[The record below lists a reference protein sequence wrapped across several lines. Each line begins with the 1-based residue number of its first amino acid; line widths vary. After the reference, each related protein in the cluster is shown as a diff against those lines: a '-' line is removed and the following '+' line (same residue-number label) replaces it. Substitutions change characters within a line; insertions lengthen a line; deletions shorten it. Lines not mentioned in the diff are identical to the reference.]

1 MSTEIRAEMEE
12 TTKKLDTN
20 PLKYIVAG
28 LVIITIFFGG
38 LAVWSWYFPFQGA
51 VIAPGIVKV
60 SGKRKVVQHLEGGI
74 VDKIYVRNGDKVEK
88 GDALIALKDSRVTSN
103 LQLLIN
109 RLWFKKAEVVR
120 LRAEAGMK
128 ETIVWPPEY
137 QTLKDDAELAEIIDS
152 QQAIFDTRRS
162 ELQGKTELYLSQI
175 KQLGN
180 QIDGA
185 KEELKSV
192 DEIIL
197 NLEEDL
203 ESKRPLF
210 QDKYLGKT
218 NILELERSLS
228 QYKGRKGKLN
238 QEIAQ
243 YNQMIQERRLQILD
257 IENVYRETSVSTL
270 GEVMDIIFELEE
282 QIKPQLDASERL
294 LILAPISG
302 EIINMEVHSEDSGV
316 IPPRMNL
323 LEIVP
328 ENSQLIIA
336 ARVRP
341 QDITSVRQGQ
351 DTKVALAAFQRTAT
365 PPVRGRVT
373 YVSPDLVEP
382 ENPQREMPYYEA
394 EVQVDIGDLQAKD
407 AYLSPGM
414 PVTCYI
420 TTDERTVI
428 SYILGPLLQNIDTA
442 LRE

>member
-1 MSTEIRAEMEE
+1 MEE
-12 TTKKLDTN
+12 TTKKLNTN
-20 PLKYIVAG
+20 PWKYIVAG
-28 LVIITIFFGG
+28 LVIIAVFFGG
-38 LAVWSWYFPFQGA
+38 LAVWSYYFPFQGA
-51 VIAPGIVKV
+51 VIAPGMVKV

-88 GDALIALKDSRVTSN
+88 GDVLIALKDSRVTSN

-109 RLWFKKAEVVR
+109 RLWFKKAEAAR

-128 ETIVWPPEY
+128 QTILWPPEY
-137 QTLKDDAELAEIIDS
+137 QTLKNDPELAEIIDS

-180 QIDGA
+180 QIEGA

-192 DEIIL
+192 EEIIV

-294 LILAPISG
+294 KIRAPISG
-302 EIINMEVHSEDSGV
+302 EVINMEVHSEDSGV

-351 DTKVALAAFQRTAT
+351 DTKVALAAFQRTST
-365 PPVRGRVT
+365 PPVRGSVT

-394 EVQVDIGDLQAKD
+394 EVQVDITDLHAKG

>member
-1 MSTEIRAEMEE
+1 MEE
-12 TTKKLDTN
+12 SNKILNTN
-20 PLKYIVAG
+20 PWKYIVSG
-28 LVIITIFFGG
+28 LLIIALFFGG
-38 LAVWSWYFPFQGA
+38 LAVWSWFFPFQGA
-51 VIAPGIVKV
+51 IIAPGEVKV

-74 VDKIYVRNGDKVEK
+74 VDKIFVRDGDMVKK
-88 GDALIALKDSRVTSN
+88 GDVLIELIDSRVSSN

-109 RLWFKKAEVVR
+109 RLRFKKAQSAR
-120 LRAEAGMK
+120 LRAEAAMK
-128 ETIVWPPEY
+128 SAITWPPEL
-137 QTLKDDAELAEIIDS
+137 TALKDHREIAEILVTE
-152 QQAIFDTRRS
+152 QHIFDSRRE
-162 ELQGKTELYLSQI
+162 ELHGKTQLYLSQI

-180 QIDGA
+180 QIEGA
-185 KEELKSV
+185 KQELKSV
-192 DEIIL
+192 EEIIA
-197 NLEEDL
+197 NLKEDL
-203 ESKRPLF
+203 ASKRPLLKE
-210 QDKYLGKT
+210 KYLGKT
-218 NILELERSLS
+218 DILELERSLS
-228 QYKGRKGKLN
+228 QYRGRRGKLN

-257 IENVYRETSVSTL
+257 IENQYRETSVSML
-270 GEVMDIIFELEE
+270 GEVTDTIFELEE

-294 LILAPISG
+294 KIRAPISG
-302 EIINMEVHSEDSGV
+302 VVINMEVHSEDSGV
-316 IPPRMNL
+316 IQPRMNL

-328 ENSQLIIA
+328 ENSILIVQ

-341 QDITSVRQGQ
+341 QDITSVKEGQ
-351 DTKVALAAFQRTAT
+351 DTKVQLAAFQRQST

-394 EVQVDIGDLQAKD
+394 EVQVDITDLFAKD

-428 SYILGPLLQNIDTA
+428 SYLLGPLLKNIDTA